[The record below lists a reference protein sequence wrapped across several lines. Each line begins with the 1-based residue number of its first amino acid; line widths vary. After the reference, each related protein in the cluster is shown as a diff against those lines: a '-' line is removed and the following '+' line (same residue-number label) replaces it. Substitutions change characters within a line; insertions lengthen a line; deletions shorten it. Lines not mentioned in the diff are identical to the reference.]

1 VRDRTA
7 VLIGLAAGAVVGG
20 VVGWLWLSD
29 DGRRLRVRLQPRLQ
43 DLANQAMALS
53 ASASRLKVVA
63 RQGVQAA
70 QDVASRSATR

>member
-1 VRDRTA
+1 MRDRTA

-20 VVGWLWLSD
+20 VAGWLWLSE
-29 DGRRLRVRLQPRLQ
+29 DGRRLRVRLEPRLQ

>member
-20 VVGWLWLSD
+20 VAGWLWLSE
-29 DGRRLRVRLQPRLQ
+29 DGRRLRARLEPRLQ

>member
-20 VVGWLWLSD
+20 VAGWLWLSE
-29 DGRRLRVRLQPRLQ
+29 DGRRLRARLEPRLQ

-53 ASASRLKVVA
+53 ASASRLRVVA